1 MTRLATFLEPGKS
14 FSEGID
20 RLKLAESLGY
30 DSVWVTQVGGRE
42 ATVTA
47 SAYATETS
55 RIKIGTGVLPLYP
68 RTPVVMAQTA
78 ATIDEISDGRFI
90 LGVGTSHR
98 ITIENW
104 HDMELK
110 RPLRAVR
117 EYVEAVR
124 AILKG
129 EMYSG
134 EIYKTAFQFMRYEPV
149 RRDLPIYISCLSPRM
164 CTLAG
169 EVADGAVLWMC
180 APAYIEKVIV
190 PAIHKGREK
199 AGKSMEDF
207 EIVAAVPVSIT
218 EDSAEGRNMFR
229 RVGTVYWSLPFYRAA
244 IEGAGYA
251 DAIKAFDAGGP
262 SAIPDEAVDD
272 FAGIGDLSAAERA
285 VASYRNAGVTAP
297 AVSGLPH
304 HPGAAGMD
312 DVLKAL
318 APSSS

>member
-1 MTRLATFLEPGKS
+1 MSHLATFLEPGKS
-14 FSEGID
+14 VPEGID
-20 RLKLAESLGY
+20 RLQLVESLGY

-42 ATVTA
+42 ATVIA
-47 SAYATETS
+47 SVYAASTS

-78 ATIDEISDGRFI
+78 ATIDEISNGRFI
-90 LGVGTSHR
+90 LGIGTSHR

-124 AILKG
+124 AILNG

-149 RRDLPIYISCLSPRM
+149 RRDLPIYVSCLSPKM
-164 CTLAG
+164 CTVAG

-180 APAYIEKVIV
+180 APTYIEKVVV
-190 PAIHKGREK
+190 PAIRKGRER
-199 AGKSMEDF
+199 AGKSMDDF

-218 EDSAEGRNMFR
+218 DDPVEGRNMFR

-244 IEGAGYA
+244 IEGAGYT
-251 DAIKAFDAGGP
+251 DAIKAFDSGGP

-272 FAGIGDLSAAERA
+272 FAGVGDLSDAERA
-285 VASYRNAGVTAP
+285 IASYRQAGVTSP
-297 AVSGLPH
+297 AVSPLPH

-312 DVLKAL
+312 EVLKAL
-318 APSSS
+318 APKSP